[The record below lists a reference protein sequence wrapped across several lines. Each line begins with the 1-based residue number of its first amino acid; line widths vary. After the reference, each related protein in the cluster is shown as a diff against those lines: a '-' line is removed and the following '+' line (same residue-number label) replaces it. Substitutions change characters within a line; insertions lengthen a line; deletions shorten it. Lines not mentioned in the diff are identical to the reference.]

1 MPEYPLTSNAASS
14 IAEMATDADAT
25 GRMVL
30 VTRPGRNA
38 GDMIGA
44 GSAASGGW
52 TEVERGTRDV

>member
-1 MPEYPLTSNAASS
+1 
-14 IAEMATDADAT
+14 MATDADAT